1 VRVLIIGASKGI
13 GLETTRQ
20 ALAAGHDVRA
30 LSRSAAAI
38 GFSDP
43 RVEKVRGDAL
53 KSQDVKTALSGV
65 EVVIQ
70 TLGVGLGELFQPVHL
85 FSDATRV
92 LIDAMTTQGVKRLIC
107 VTGFGAGDSR
117 ASIPW
122 LQRLPFEAFFG
133 RAYGDKSQQERLIRQ
148 SELDWTIARPG
159 VLTNGPRTGRFK
171 ILTEATQWRNGV
183 ISRADV
189 ADFLV
194 SQIEGSQSARS
205 CQLTVENQEMR
216 MVTERQASIVYFDGS
231 CPLCRAEIGIYS
243 RHDSDGALCFVD
255 ISARSSSVPEG
266 LTQQRALQR
275 FHVQNEKGFSPE
287 LPPSSRYGLDCQ
299 DGAGLRGWPGFR
311 EQSRC

>member
-1 VRVLIIGASKGI
+1 VRILSQSDQPYRLFEVRNPATGETTDIPVGVGPEISNLGNYDDPIRSLERKTRWQRLRRALCAKIWIEPVRVLIIGASKGI
-13 GLETTRQ
+13 GLETARQ

-38 GFSDP
+38 GLSHP
-43 RVEKVRGDAL
+43 RLEKVRGDAL
-53 KSQDVKTALSGV
+53 KSQNVKTALIGV

-122 LQRLPFEAFFG
+122 LQRLPFEAVFG
-133 RAYGDKSQQERLIRQ
+133 RAYADKSLQERLIRQ

-159 VLTNGPRTGRFK
+159 ILTNGPRTGRFK
-171 ILTEATQWRNGV
+171 ILTEATQWRNGI

-194 SQIEGSQSARS
+194 SQIEDRTYVHKAPVLVS
-205 CQLTVENQEMR
+205 
-216 MVTERQASIVYFDGS
+216 
-231 CPLCRAEIGIYS
+231 
-243 RHDSDGALCFVD
+243 
-255 ISARSSSVPEG
+255 
-266 LTQQRALQR
+266 
-275 FHVQNEKGFSPE
+275 
-287 LPPSSRYGLDCQ
+287 
-299 DGAGLRGWPGFR
+299 
-311 EQSRC
+311 